1 MILGNDNKLREEKS
15 SKRYS
20 LGVRIIM
27 YLSIGIGSI
36 ILLLCAFVAWIYFA
50 IISGPDPMD
59 TSKFHPFRSEKAKIE
74 YMAFEEEMEKT
85 WPIVSEERFVTT
97 SFGNTFM
104 RISGPLNAP
113 PLLLLPGGGS
123 NSVIW
128 NANIEALSKEYR
140 TFALDNIYDYGRS
153 VYMRKIETG
162 KDYSDWLDELA
173 DSLKLADDIR
183 VMGYSY
189 GGWVA
194 SQYAIQHPER
204 IAKLVLIAP
213 ASTIL
218 PLPSEYIVQMLQSII
233 PVRYFKSKIMYWVWA
248 DLASM
253 GEWGIG
259 LVEARIDYFQ
269 LALKSFK
276 FKQSVN
282 PIVLTDEELK
292 RIGVPFLHVVG
303 ENETAYNAKDAVSRL
318 NNLNSE
324 IRTVMLHGTGHD
336 LMFTHTDTFNNILIE
351 FLQE

>member
-1 MILGNDNKLREEKS
+1 
-15 SKRYS
+15 
-20 LGVRIIM
+20 
-27 YLSIGIGSI
+27 
-36 ILLLCAFVAWIYFA
+36 
-50 IISGPDPMD
+50 MD

-140 TFALDNIYDYGRS
+140 TYALDNIYDYGRS

-162 KDYSDWLDELA
+162 KDFADWLDELA
-173 DSLKLADDIR
+173 DSLNLADDINL
-183 VMGYSY
+183 MGYSY

-218 PLPSEYIVQMLQSII
+218 PIPSEYIVQMLQSII
-233 PVRYFKSKIMYWVWA
+233 PVRYFKSRIMYWAWA
-248 DLASM
+248 DLANM
-253 GEWGIG
+253 GEWGIA

-282 PIVLTDEELK
+282 PIALTDEEIKGIRYPL
-292 RIGVPFLHVVG
+292 LHMVG

-318 NNLNSE
+318 KNLNSE
-324 IRTVMLHGTGHD
+324 IRTVIFDETGHD
-336 LMFTHTDTFNNILIE
+336 LMFTHTDTLNHILLQ

>member
-1 MILGNDNKLREEKS
+1 M
-15 SKRYS
+15 
-20 LGVRIIM
+20 
-27 YLSIGIGSI
+27 LSI
-36 ILLLCAFVAWIYFA
+36 FVAWIYFA
-50 IISGPDPMD
+50 IISGPDQMD
-59 TSKFHPFRSEKAKIE
+59 ITAFHPFRSEKAKIE
-74 YMAFEEEMEKT
+74 YLAFEQEMEKT
-85 WPIVSEERFVTT
+85 WPIASEERFVTT
-97 SFGNTFM
+97 SFGQTFM

-113 PLLLLPGGGS
+113 PLLLLPGGGC

-128 NANIEALSKEYR
+128 NANIEALSQEYR
-140 TFALDNIYDYGRS
+140 TYALDNIYDYGRS

-173 DSLKLADDIR
+173 DSLNLTDDIR

-204 IAKLVLIAP
+204 IAKLVLIGP

-218 PLPSEYIVQMLQSII
+218 PIPSEYIVQMLQSII

-248 DLASM
+248 DLANL

-282 PIVLTDEELK
+282 PIVLTDEEIKGIRFPL
-292 RIGVPFLHVVG
+292 LHIVG

-318 NNLNSE
+318 NDLNSE
-324 IRTVMLHGTGHD
+324 IRTVMLDGTGHD
-336 LMFTHTDTFNNILIE
+336 LMFTHTDTLNHILLE